1 MSYETENASSQNL
14 SIEDDGGADDWRHDD
29 DDAADGKLD
38 LLLANLLLHEGGVV
52 DAEDPDD
59 GERAEVDAGRG
70 RSDLVE
76 SANVWRHHQLVTE
89 EILDQLEPGDRAD
102 DAVTRA

>member
-1 MSYETENASSQNL
+1 MSNKTENASSQNL

-38 LLLANLLLHEGGVV
+38 PPLTDFLLHEGGVV
-52 DAEDPDD
+52 DAEDPED

-76 SANVWRHHQLVTE
+76 RANAWRHQQLVPE

>member
-1 MSYETENASSQNL
+1 MSYEAENASSQNL
-14 SIEDDGGADDWRHDD
+14 SIEDDGGADDWRDD
-29 DDAADGKLD
+29 GDDAADGKLD
-38 LLLANLLLHEGGVV
+38 PPLTDLLLHEGGVV
-52 DAEDPDD
+52 DAEDPED

-89 EILDQLEPGDRAD
+89 EILDQLEPGDCAD